1 MDGGDRVIRRR
12 KSLTERLG
20 LKRIGCCGSTW
31 GIMPATT
38 FNVVDNEDEND
49 DVEVMSHHIPTP
61 LETPLAMTTCLAV
74 AGGGSSG
81 MNLAAALAAERHFR
95 ADYDNNNEVNIHP
108 GSRSGPLRPNESGP
122 RNVPTYDNNE
132 VNIHPD
138 SRLRPGPNSDSG
150 LNRPVEG
157 VSGNVPGT
165 PTRMSLMRLLEVTE
179 VYEGELLMEKEEE
192 GGGGVGVGS
201 DSVCCVC
208 MRRKKGAAF
217 IPCGHTFC
225 RVCSRELWVN
235 RGYCPLCNRS
245 ILEILDIY

>member
-38 FNVVDNEDEND
+38 FSVVDDEDEND
-49 DVEVMSHHIPTP
+49 DVEVMSHHIHTP
-61 LETPLAMTTCLAV
+61 SETPSAMTTCLAV

-108 GSRSGPLRPNESGP
+108 GSRPGPLRPNESGP
-122 RNVPTYDNNE
+122 MNVPTYDNNE
-132 VNIHPD
+132 VNI
-138 SRLRPGPNSDSG
+138 RPGPNY
-150 LNRPVEG
+150 RPDEG

-165 PTRMSLMRLLEVTE
+165 PTRMSLMRLLEETE
-179 VYEGELLMEKEEE
+179 VYEGEFLMEKEEE